1 LRNAGFVGTRWLG
14 VGLAAAL
21 AVVTIAL
28 AVTDRLALY
37 INPDSTWFAVSM
49 AVLVLV
55 GAVASFALP
64 LGAEAD
70 HGHDHG
76 SAQTRGVS
84 SRSDRSTTGMA
95 AEGGGVSSRSARS
108 TSGSAVVERA
118 RNERDETLEPTH
130 DHDHIARHPAAVAA
144 TVLGGVAA
152 SGVVVLTLVLPPASL
167 SAELAMSR
175 DVGATPLFGGAD
187 TVQLASTGDT
197 ASFGVGDWAT
207 VFATATNPEA
217 FDGDTIELTGFVT
230 PADAAAGDSA
240 FDLTRLV
247 ITHCVIDAQPASLPV
262 VGAVASPGTGQWVTI
277 TGTVR
282 SSSDGRLVV
291 DAGAVEE
298 IAEPEDPYEY

>member
-1 LRNAGFVGTRWLG
+1 LRKTGFVGTRWLG

-21 AVVTIAL
+21 AVFTISL
-28 AVTDRLALY
+28 AVTGRLGLY

-49 AVLVLV
+49 SVFVLI

-76 SAQTRGVS
+76 
-84 SRSDRSTTGMA
+84 
-95 AEGGGVSSRSARS
+95 E
-108 TSGSAVVERA
+108 
-118 RNERDETLEPTH
+118 EPEH
-130 DHDHIARHPAAVAA
+130 DHGHHTSHPLAVAA
-144 TVLGGVAA
+144 TVAGGVAA

-187 TVQLASTGDT
+187 TIQLASTGDT
-197 ASFGVGDWAT
+197 ASFGVGEWAT
-207 VFATATNPEA
+207 VFATATNPDA
-217 FDGDTIELTGFVT
+217 FDGETVELTGFVT
-230 PADAAAGDSA
+230 PGEGGE

-262 VGAVASPGTGQWVTI
+262 VSGASAPDTGQWVTI

-282 SSSDGRLVV
+282 SSSDGQLVV
-291 DAGAVEE
+291 AAAAVEE
-298 IAEPEDPYEY
+298 IDEPEDPYEY

>member
-1 LRNAGFVGTRWLG
+1 MRNAGFVGTRWLG

-21 AVVTIAL
+21 AVVTLSLAL
-28 AVTDRLALY
+28 TDRLGLY
-37 INPDSTWFAVSM
+37 INPDSAWFAVSM

-76 SAQTRGVS
+76 SAEAPGVS
-84 SRSDRSTTGMA
+84 T
-95 AEGGGVSSRSARS
+95 RSARS
-108 TSGSAVVERA
+108 TTGGPVVERA

-130 DHDHIARHPAAVAA
+130 EHEHDARHPAAIAA

-207 VFATATNPEA
+207 VFATATNPDA
-217 FDGDTIELTGFVT
+217 FDGDTVELTGFVT
-230 PADAAAGDSA
+230 PGDDGA
-240 FDLTRLV
+240 FDLTRLI
-247 ITHCVIDAQPASLPV
+247 ITHCVIDAQPASLPI
-262 VGAVASPGTGQWVTI
+262 VGAAPSPDTGQWVTI

-291 DAGAVEE
+291 DAADIAE
-298 IAEPEDPYEY
+298 ISEPEDPYEY

>member
-1 LRNAGFVGTRWLG
+1 MRKTGFVGTRWLG

-21 AVVTIAL
+21 AVFTISL
-28 AVTDRLALY
+28 AVTGRLGLY

-49 AVLVLV
+49 SVFVLI

-76 SAQTRGVS
+76 
-84 SRSDRSTTGMA
+84 
-95 AEGGGVSSRSARS
+95 E
-108 TSGSAVVERA
+108 
-118 RNERDETLEPTH
+118 EPEH
-130 DHDHIARHPAAVAA
+130 DHGHHTSHPLAVAA
-144 TVLGGVAA
+144 TVAGGVAA

-175 DVGATPLFGGAD
+175 DVGATPLFGGTD
-187 TVQLASTGDT
+187 TIQLASTGDT
-197 ASFGVGDWAT
+197 ASFGVGEWAT
-207 VFATATNPEA
+207 VFATATNPDA
-217 FDGDTIELTGFVT
+217 FDGETVELTGFVT
-230 PADAAAGDSA
+230 PGEGGE

-262 VGAVASPGTGQWVTI
+262 VSGASAPDTGQWVTI

-282 SSSDGRLVV
+282 SSSDGQLVV
-291 DAGAVEE
+291 AAAAVEE
-298 IAEPEDPYEY
+298 IDEPEDPYEY

>member
-1 LRNAGFVGTRWLG
+1 MRKSGFIGTRWLG
-14 VGLAAAL
+14 VGLAACL
-21 AVVTIAL
+21 AVVTIGL
-28 AVTDRLALY
+28 AVTGRLGLY
-37 INPDSTWFAVSM
+37 INPDSAWFAVTM
-49 AVLVLV
+49 AVFVLV

-76 SAQTRGVS
+76 GAHRHEPAHAHEAAHAQEPALISEGSRPSLRTSRDSAKPVS
-84 SRSDRSTTGMA
+84 PSHG
-95 AEGGGVSSRSARS
+95 
-108 TSGSAVVERA
+108 
-118 RNERDETLEPTH
+118 H
-130 DHDHIARHPAAVAA
+130 DHDRPRHPLAFAA
-144 TVLGGVAA
+144 TVAGGVAA

-187 TVQLASTGDT
+187 TIQLASTGDT
-197 ASFGVGDWAT
+197 SSFGVGEWAT
-207 VFATATNPEA
+207 AFATATNPDA
-217 FDGDTIELTGFVT
+217 FDGDPVQLTGFVT
-230 PADAAAGDSA
+230 PGPDGG

-247 ITHCVIDAQPASLPV
+247 ITHCVIDAQPASLPI
-262 VGAVASPGTGQWVTI
+262 VAASDMPDTGQWVTI

-291 DAGAVEE
+291 DAAKVDE